1 MLCIQTSKNVLSAR
15 KTSILRGRQGS
26 CCCQRTESW
35 KYFRLNELHSKY
47 QPESATAE
55 KSEAQPGNPSRGYGQ
70 LVQPVDISQESE
82 SSKGGNFA
90 NPE

>member
-1 MLCIQTSKNVLSAR
+1 MVNE
-15 KTSILRGRQGS
+15 
-26 CCCQRTESW
+26 TESCET
-35 KYFRLNELHSKY
+35 LPVELTTFQLPSG
-47 QPESATAE
+47 ESATAE